1 MNASKAQDQTD
12 LKNLLDS
19 FIKTLTIPL
28 PILLTLIAA
37 ATVVSEDIPL
47 AGAKLP
53 RIAGVY
59 LLFMFNGLLMWHVCR
74 LALLIDKKIKVSRE
88 PSKPIATLTEDASLL
103 NPFFLAKAD
112 GDWPSRFASQT
123 IFSLPRISV
132 GALLGF
138 QFLMIFPPAQHIPES
153 LLALGALAA
162 ALHFGNLF
170 AMLNIAG
177 ILWTHIGRIKSLSF
191 IISYLVGG
199 YAAYNV
205 AITLGY

>member
-59 LLFMFNGLLMWHVCR
+59 LLLMFNGLLMWHVCR
-74 LALLIDKKIKVSRE
+74 LALVIDKKIKASQE
-88 PSKPIATLTEDASLL
+88 PSNLIATLTEDASLL
-103 NPFFLAKAD
+103 NPFFLAKTD
-112 GDWPSRFASQT
+112 GDWLSRLVSQT
-123 IFSLPRISV
+123 IFSLPRVSV
-132 GALLGF
+132 GVLLGF
-138 QFLMIFPPAQHIPES
+138 QLLMIFPPAQHIPES
-153 LLALGALAA
+153 LLALGVLAA
-162 ALHFGNLF
+162 ILHLGNLF

-177 ILWTHIGRIKSLSF
+177 VLWTHIGRIKSISF
-191 IISYLVGG
+191 VISYLVGG
-199 YAAYNV
+199 YAAYKV

>member
-1 MNASKAQDQTD
+1 MSASKAQDQTD

-53 RIAGVY
+53 RVAGVY

-74 LALLIDKKIKVSRE
+74 LALVIDKKIKASRE
-88 PSKPIATLTEDASLL
+88 PSKLIATLTEDASLL
-103 NPFFLAKAD
+103 NPFFLASTN
-112 GDWPSRFASQT
+112 GDWLSRLASQT
-123 IFSLPRISV
+123 IFSLPRVSV

-153 LLALGALAA
+153 LLVLGVLAVI
-162 ALHFGNLF
+162 LHFGNLF
-170 AMLNIAG
+170 ATLNIAG
-177 ILWTHIGRIKSLSF
+177 IPWTHVGKIKSLSF
-191 IISYLVGG
+191 MISYLAGG
-199 YAAYNV
+199 YAAYRV